1 MTLSGQRFAVKTL
14 LRYWGFPKSKFP
26 LKGRAKWNVA
36 GEEKIL
42 EPGEVVYNPPNL
54 EHSITVLDEELQVVN
69 IKDIVAGWSVKH
81 EKFAI

>member
-42 EPGEVVYNPPNL
+42 EPGEVVYNPLCP
-54 EHSITVLDEELQVVN
+54 SVTDKVYLDYAKN
-69 IKDIVAGWSVKH
+69 PAASKSAGGGP
-81 EKFAI
+81 EFA